1 MLSPEDG
8 HTLSEIEREEEDE
21 DESEAA
27 QSDIKDNVCSLSMWL
42 IMCLGK

>member
-1 MLSPEDG
+1 MLSPVDG

-27 QSDIKDNVCSLSMWL
+27 QSDIAEKDNVCS
-42 IMCLGK
+42 IHFTCG